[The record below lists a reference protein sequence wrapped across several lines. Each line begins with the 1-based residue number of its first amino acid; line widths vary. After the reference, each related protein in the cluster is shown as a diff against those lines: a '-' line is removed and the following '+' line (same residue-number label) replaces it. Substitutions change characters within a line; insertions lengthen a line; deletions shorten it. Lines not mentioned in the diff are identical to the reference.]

1 VGSKLKRLLKTALKF
16 AVTAAA
22 LYFVIR
28 KINVSDVA
36 ALYSKA
42 NPLYLILALTAFAL
56 SKLISA
62 FRLNVYFNA
71 IGLNLKE
78 KTNIELYLLGM
89 FYNLFLPGG
98 IGGDGYKIYLLQK
111 HYQTGTK
118 KIFGAVLTDRIS
130 GMVAL
135 VILALLGFSFLQI
148 QGTVLFTIYSLQF
161 TIYNLLFILIPLVFL
176 AYYLFIKY
184 IYPYFLRINLLT
196 FGYGFIVQLLQVL
209 CAWFLLLALGETEN
223 HLAYIVIFLV
233 SSAVAVLPISIGG
246 VGVRE
251 LTFLYGS
258 QLLDVDIN
266 VAVGI
271 SFLFYLITAAVS
283 LAGIWCVFKPIDLQ
297 QSKFQI
303 PNSKFQTKD

>member
-1 VGSKLKRLLKTALKF
+1 MGSKLKRLIKTILKF
-16 AVTAAA
+16 AITAVA

-28 KINVSDVA
+28 KINVADIA

-42 NPLYLILALTAFAL
+42 DPWFLVLAFVAFAL

-62 FRLNVYFNA
+62 FRLNIYFAA
-71 IGLNLKE
+71 IDLKLRG

-111 HYQTGTK
+111 TYQTGTK
-118 KIFGAVLTDRIS
+118 KIFGAVLADRIS

-135 VILALLGFSFLQI
+135 VILALLGVSFLTI

-161 TIYNLLFILIPLVFL
+161 TIYNLVFLLIPFAFL
-176 AYYLFIKY
+176 AYYYFIKF

-209 CAWFLLLALGETEN
+209 CAWFLLLALGEYEN

-258 QLLDVDIN
+258 QLLHVDITI
-266 VAVGI
+266 AVGI
-271 SFLFYLITAAVS
+271 SFLFYLITAFVS
-283 LAGIWCVFKPIDLQ
+283 LAGIWFVFRPV
-297 QSKFQI
+297 SFSSTT
-303 PNSKFQTKD
+303 P

>member
-1 VGSKLKRLLKTALKF
+1 VGSKLKRLLKTLLKF

-28 KINVSDVA
+28 KINVSEVI
-36 ALYSKA
+36 ALYRQA
-42 NPLYLILALTAFAL
+42 NIWFLLLAFFAFAL

-62 FRLNVYFNA
+62 FRLNVYFTA
-71 IGLNLKE
+71 IDLKLKE
-78 KTNIELYLLGM
+78 KTNVELYLLGM

-111 HYQTGTK
+111 QYQTGTK
-118 KIFGAVLTDRIS
+118 KIFGAVLSDRIS

-135 VILALLGFSFLQI
+135 VILALIGASCMRIENVNVF
-148 QGTVLFTIYSLQF
+148 TVYNLQF
-161 TIYNLLFILIPLVFL
+161 TIYNLVFLLIPLVFL
-176 AYYLFIKY
+176 AYYFFIKF
-184 IYPYFLRINLLT
+184 IYPYFLKINLITYLYA
-196 FGYGFIVQLLQVL
+196 FAVQLLQVA
-209 CAWFLLLALGETEN
+209 CAWFLLLALGETQN

-258 QLLDVDIN
+258 QLLNVDIN
-266 VAVGI
+266 IAVGI
-271 SFLFYLITAAVS
+271 SFLFYLVTAVVS
-283 LAGIWCVFKPIDLQ
+283 LGGIFFVFQPVKLL
-297 QSKFQI
+297 K
-303 PNSKFQTKD
+303 KG

>member
-1 VGSKLKRLLKTALKF
+1 M
-16 AVTAAA
+16 A

-28 KINVSDVA
+28 KINVADIAS
-36 ALYSKA
+36 LYSSA
-42 NPLYLILALTAFAL
+42 NVGFLFLALSAFVL

-62 FRLNVYFNA
+62 FRLNLYFRA
-71 IGLNLKE
+71 IELNLKE
-78 KTNIELYLLGM
+78 NTNIELYMLGM

-111 HYQTGTK
+111 NYQTGTK

-135 VILALLGFSFLQI
+135 VILALLGVSFLQI
-148 QGTVLFTIYSLQF
+148 QGMVLFTVYSLEF
-161 TIYNLLFILIPLVFL
+161 TIYNLAFCLVPLVFL
-176 AYYLFIKY
+176 AYYFFIKF
-184 IYPYFLRINLLT
+184 IYPYFLKINLIT

-209 CAWFLLLALGETEN
+209 CAWFLLLALGEHEN

-258 QLLDVDIN
+258 QLLNVDIN
-266 VAVGI
+266 IAVGI
-271 SFLFYLITAAVS
+271 SFLFYLITAFVS
-283 LAGIWCVFKPIDLQ
+283 LSGIWFVFRPVSL
-297 QSKFQI
+297 SSTT
-303 PNSKFQTKD
+303 P

>member
-1 VGSKLKRLLKTALKF
+1 VGSKLKRLLKTLLKF
-16 AVTAAA
+16 VVTAAA

-28 KINVSDVA
+28 KIEVA
-36 ALYSKA
+36 DILELYRQS
-42 NPLYLILALTAFAL
+42 NLLYIFIALILFAL

-62 FRLNVYFNA
+62 IRLNVYFTA
-71 IGLNLKE
+71 IDLKLKE
-78 KTNIELYLLGM
+78 RTNLELYLLGM

-111 HYQTGTK
+111 NYQTGAK

-135 VILALLGFSFLQI
+135 VILALIGFSILNSSTLNTQHSIFNIQSSIFNFAFL
-148 QGTVLFTIYSLQF
+148 
-161 TIYNLLFILIPLVFL
+161 LIPLVFL
-176 AYYLFIKY
+176 AYYLYIKY
-184 IYPYFLRINLLT
+184 LYPYFLKVNLLT

-209 CAWFLLLALGETEN
+209 CAWFLLLALGEKEN
-223 HLAYIVIFLV
+223 HLAYLVIFLV

-258 QLLDVDIN
+258 QLLNVDIN
-266 VAVGI
+266 IAVGI
-271 SFLFYLITAAVS
+271 SFLFYLITAGVS
-283 LAGIWCVFKPIDLQ
+283 MGGIWFVFRPV
-297 QSKFQI
+297 KFGE
-303 PNSKFQTKD
+303 S